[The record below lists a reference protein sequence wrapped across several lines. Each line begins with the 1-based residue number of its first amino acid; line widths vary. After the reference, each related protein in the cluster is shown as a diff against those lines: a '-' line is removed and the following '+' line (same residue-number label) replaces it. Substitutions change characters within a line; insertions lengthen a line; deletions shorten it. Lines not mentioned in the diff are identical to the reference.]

1 MPTKT
6 QVLNTLNLGNSVAEF
21 DDALENYFVETETF
35 RALVRDQGDII
46 AGDKGT
52 GKTAMFRIL
61 QKRYRTIAELTEV
74 EVITGFN
81 PDGAPVFE
89 RLASA
94 HVMDEGQYTTV
105 WKAYILSLVGNWI
118 LPIYEGAMT
127 ENMVT
132 LDEVLRAVGLRTGD
146 DLPTT
151 VFSKLTN
158 LYRRLTDPDSI
169 DVSVTITPEGMPF
182 VSGRVDLGE
191 NDEST
196 TEISHRTALD
206 LLDKVVEESEL
217 QVWVILDRLDEA
229 FQGYPNVE
237 IPALRALLRT
247 FLDLQEFSHLRLKLF
262 LRKDLFRRIIGS
274 GFVNLTHVN
283 ARKIEIVWDDDDLL
297 DLLARRIKDNPE
309 FLAEVGL
316 DVDASVDDVMLT
328 IFPSQVDT
336 GERRP
341 STKKWILS
349 RIRDS
354 NDVKAPRN
362 LIDLVQKAQKAQ
374 LRREQRD
381 SSHYDKGDPLIQ
393 SEAIKRGL
401 AALSEAR
408 VEDTLLAE
416 ASGELGR
423 FIELFR
429 GGKAEHN
436 DSSLTKLLEL
446 DVDKLS
452 EAIKS
457 LIQIGFLET
466 YWEFL
471 QGANAISGRPWHHA
485 REGVLG
491 CCISQYLTSWLS
503 LGRALF
509 SILNAGAHGTGLA
522 RPTPCPGPRSASAL
536 SWAGNSVSICSTSAH
551 HPSAVV

>member
-132 LDEVLRAVGLRTGD
+132 LDEVLRAVGLRTED

-297 DLLARRIKDNPE
+297 ARI
-309 FLAEVGL
+309 
-316 DVDASVDDVMLT
+316 
-328 IFPSQVDT
+328 SQT
-336 GERRP
+336 HR
-341 STKKWILS
+341 
-349 RIRDS
+349 
-354 NDVKAPRN
+354 KAP
-362 LIDLVQKAQKAQ
+362 
-374 LRREQRD
+374 
-381 SSHYDKGDPLIQ
+381 
-393 SEAIKRGL
+393 
-401 AALSEAR
+401 
-408 VEDTLLAE
+408 
-416 ASGELGR
+416 ASG
-423 FIELFR
+423 
-429 GGKAEHN
+429 
-436 DSSLTKLLEL
+436 S
-446 DVDKLS
+446 
-452 EAIKS
+452 
-457 LIQIGFLET
+457 
-466 YWEFL
+466 
-471 QGANAISGRPWHHA
+471 
-485 REGVLG
+485 
-491 CCISQYLTSWLS
+491 C
-503 LGRALF
+503 
-509 SILNAGAHGTGLA
+509 
-522 RPTPCPGPRSASAL
+522 
-536 SWAGNSVSICSTSAH
+536 
-551 HPSAVV
+551 

>member
-1 MPTKT
+1 MATKT
-6 QVLNTLNLGNSVAEF
+6 EVLRTLNLGNSVAEF

-35 RALVRDQGDII
+35 RELVRDQGDII

-61 QKRYRTIAELTEV
+61 QKRYRRITELTTV

-81 PDGAPVFE
+81 ADGAPVFE

-105 WKAYILSLVGNWI
+105 WKAYVLSLVGNWI
-118 LPIYEGAMT
+118 LTIYEGAMT
-127 ENMVT
+127 ENMVK
-132 LDEVLRAVGLRTGD
+132 LDEVLRAVGLRTKD
-146 DLPTT
+146 DRPTT
-151 VFSKLTN
+151 VFSRLAN
-158 LYRRLTDPDSI
+158 LYRRLTDPDSF
-169 DVSVTITPEGMPF
+169 DVSAIITPDGMPIIA
-182 VSGRVDLGE
+182 GRVKLRE
-191 NDEST
+191 SDETT
-196 TEISHRTALD
+196 TEISHRAALS
-206 LLDKVVEESEL
+206 LLDKVVAESGF
-217 QVWVILDRLDEA
+217 QVWVVLDRLDEA

-237 IPALRALLRT
+237 VPALRALLRT
-247 FLDLQEFSHLRLKLF
+247 FLDLKEFSHLRLKLF

-297 DLLARRIKDNPE
+297 DLLARRIKDNQK

-316 DVDASVDDVMLT
+316 NADASVDDVMLT
-328 IFPSQVDT
+328 IFPRQVDT

-341 STKKWILS
+341 TTKKWILS

-362 LIDLVQKAQKAQ
+362 LIDLVQKAQEAQ

-401 AALSEAR
+401 AALSGAR

-416 ASGELGR
+416 ASTETAR

-436 DSSLTKLLEL
+436 DSSLTELLDLGIEEL
-446 DVDKLS
+446 A

-457 LIQIGFLET
+457 LIQIGFLERIGSSYKVPMLYRDGLGIT
-466 YWEFL
+466 
-471 QGANAISGRPWHHA
+471 QGKA
-485 REGVLG
+485 
-491 CCISQYLTSWLS
+491 
-503 LGRALF
+503 F
-509 SILNAGAHGTGLA
+509 
-522 RPTPCPGPRSASAL
+522 
-536 SWAGNSVSICSTSAH
+536 
-551 HPSAVV
+551 

>member
-1 MPTKT
+1 MATKT
-6 QVLNTLNLGNSVAEF
+6 EVLRTLNLGNSVAEF

-35 RALVRDQGDII
+35 RALVRDQGDIV

-52 GKTAMFRIL
+52 GKTALFRIL
-61 QKRYRTIAELTEV
+61 QKRYRSIEELTQV

-81 PDGAPVFE
+81 PDGTPVFE
-89 RLASA
+89 RIASA
-94 HVMDEGQYTTV
+94 HVMNEGQYTTV

-118 LPIYEGAMT
+118 LSIYDGAMT
-127 ENMVT
+127 DNMTT
-132 LDEVLRAVGLRTGD
+132 LDKVLRGVGLRTFD
-146 DLPTT
+146 DRPAT
-151 VFSKLTN
+151 VFSKLAN
-158 LYRRLTDPDSI
+158 LYRKLTDPESI
-169 DVSVTITPEGMPF
+169 DVSVTVTPDGIPL
-182 VSGRVDLGE
+182 VSGRINFGE
-191 NDEST
+191 DDDSP
-196 TEISHRTALD
+196 TEIPHRTALE
-206 LLDKVVEESEL
+206 LLDKVLEESDF
-217 QVWVILDRLDEA
+217 QIWVVLDRLDEA

-237 IPALRALLRT
+237 VPALRALLRT

-262 LRKDLFRRIIGS
+262 LRKDLFRRIIGT

-297 DLLARRIKDNPE
+297 DLLARRIKDNQE

-316 DVDASVDDVMLT
+316 SVDASVDDVMLT

-362 LIDLVQKAQKAQ
+362 LIDLVQKAQEAQ
-374 LRREQRD
+374 LRREQRVA
-381 SSHYDKGDPLIQ
+381 SHHDRGYPLIQ

-416 ASGELGR
+416 ASGEIAR
-423 FIELFR
+423 YIELFR

-436 DSSLTKLLEL
+436 EDSLTELLDLETDEL
-446 DVDKLS
+446 SK
-452 EAIKS
+452 AIKS
-457 LIQIGFLET
+457 LMQIGFLERIGSSYKVPMLYRDGLGIT
-466 YWEFL
+466 
-471 QGANAISGRPWHHA
+471 QGKA
-485 REGVLG
+485 
-491 CCISQYLTSWLS
+491 
-503 LGRALF
+503 F
-509 SILNAGAHGTGLA
+509 
-522 RPTPCPGPRSASAL
+522 
-536 SWAGNSVSICSTSAH
+536 
-551 HPSAVV
+551 

>member
-1 MPTKT
+1 MATKT
-6 QVLNTLNLGNSVAEF
+6 EVLRKLNLGNSVAEF
-21 DDALENYFVETETF
+21 DEALENYFVETETF
-35 RALVRDQGDII
+35 RALVRGEGDII

-61 QKRYRTIAELTEV
+61 QKRFGSIPELAKV

-81 PDGAPVFE
+81 PDGPPVFE

-94 HVMDEGQYTTV
+94 HVMREGQYATV
-105 WKAYILSLVGNWI
+105 WKAYILSLVGNW
-118 LPIYEGAMT
+118 LLSIYDGAMT

-132 LDEVLRAVGLRTGD
+132 LDKVLRAVGLRTQD
-146 DLPTT
+146 DHPTT
-151 VFSKLTN
+151 VFSKLAN
-158 LYRRLTDPDSI
+158 LYRKLTDPESI
-169 DVSVTITPEGMPF
+169 DVTVTITPDGIPF
-182 VSGRVDLGE
+182 VSGRVNLG
-191 NDEST
+191 DDGEST
-196 TEISHRTALD
+196 TGIPHRTALA
-206 LLDKVVEESEL
+206 LLDRAVAESDF
-217 QVWVILDRLDEA
+217 QAWVILDRLDEA
-229 FQGYPNVE
+229 FQGYPSVE
-237 IPALRALLRT
+237 VPALRALLRT

-297 DLLARRIKDNPE
+297 DLLARRIKDNQQ
-309 FLAEVGL
+309 FLGEVGL

-362 LIDLVQKAQKAQ
+362 LIDLVQKAQDAQ

-381 SSHYDKGDPLIQ
+381 SSRYGQNDPLIQ

-416 ASGELGR
+416 ASGEVAR

-436 DSSLTKLLEL
+436 EGSLTSLLDLEI
-446 DVDKLS
+446 DQLS
-452 EAIKS
+452 DAIMS
-457 LIQIGFLET
+457 LVQIGFLERIGSSYKVPMLYRDGLGIT
-466 YWEFL
+466 
-471 QGANAISGRPWHHA
+471 QGKA
-485 REGVLG
+485 
-491 CCISQYLTSWLS
+491 
-503 LGRALF
+503 F
-509 SILNAGAHGTGLA
+509 
-522 RPTPCPGPRSASAL
+522 
-536 SWAGNSVSICSTSAH
+536 
-551 HPSAVV
+551 

>member
-1 MPTKT
+1 MATKT
-6 QVLNTLNLGNSVAEF
+6 EVLRTLNLGNSVAEF
-21 DDALENYFVETETF
+21 DDALENYFVETATF
-35 RALVRDQGDII
+35 RALIRDQGDIV

-61 QKRYRTIAELTEV
+61 QKRYGSIAELAKV

-105 WKAYILSLVGNWI
+105 WKAYILSLVGNWV
-118 LPIYEGAMT
+118 LSIYEGATT
-127 ENMVT
+127 EHMVR
-132 LDEVLRAVGLRTGD
+132 LDALLRAVGLRTND
-146 DLPTT
+146 DHPTT
-151 VFSKLTN
+151 VFSKLAN

-169 DVSVTITPEGMPF
+169 DVSITITPDGIPL
-182 VSGRVDLGE
+182 VAGRVNLGE
-191 NDEST
+191 GDEAT
-196 TEISHRTALD
+196 TEIPHRMALAVLND
-206 LLDKVVEESEL
+206 VLEESDF
-217 QVWVILDRLDEA
+217 QAWVILDRLDEA

-237 IPALRALLRT
+237 VPALRALLRT

-297 DLLARRIKDNPE
+297 DLLARRIKDNRE

-316 DVDASVDDVMLT
+316 DIEAAVDDVMLA
-328 IFPSQVDT
+328 IFPSQVDI

-341 STKKWILS
+341 STKNWILS

-362 LIDLVQKAQKAQ
+362 LIDLVQKAQEAQ
-374 LRREQRD
+374 LRREQRE
-381 SSHYDKGDPLIQ
+381 SSRYDKGDPLIQ

-416 ASGELGR
+416 ASGEIARVL
-423 FIELFR
+423 ELFR

-436 DSSLTKLLEL
+436 ENSLTELLDLEG
-446 DVDKLS
+446 DKLS
-452 EAIKS
+452 VAVKS
-457 LIQIGFLET
+457 LIQIGFLERIGSSYKVPMLYRDGLGIT
-466 YWEFL
+466 
-471 QGANAISGRPWHHA
+471 QGKA
-485 REGVLG
+485 
-491 CCISQYLTSWLS
+491 
-503 LGRALF
+503 F
-509 SILNAGAHGTGLA
+509 
-522 RPTPCPGPRSASAL
+522 
-536 SWAGNSVSICSTSAH
+536 
-551 HPSAVV
+551 